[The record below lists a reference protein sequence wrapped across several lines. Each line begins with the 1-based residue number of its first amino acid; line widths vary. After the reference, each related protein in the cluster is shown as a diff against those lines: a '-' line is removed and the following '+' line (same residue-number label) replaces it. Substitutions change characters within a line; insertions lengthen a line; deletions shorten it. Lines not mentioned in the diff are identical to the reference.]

1 MTWSDL
7 SKLFHVA
14 VAIFFIAG
22 LIGRTILLRRAAR
35 SQDVA
40 AAEAFSDAA
49 ETFDRLVILG
59 MGLALPSGLITA
71 WSQGYPW
78 LGLTTGWMLASVVL
92 IVGISFLVPTVF
104 LPRGRRFGAA
114 MEHAR
119 AEGII
124 TPELRAAFADP
135 VVAAAHTY
143 EALAVAIIV
152 ALMVLKPF

>member
-1 MTWSDL
+1 MIWSDL
-7 SKLFHVA
+7 SKLLHLA
-14 VAIFFIAG
+14 VAILFIAG
-22 LIGRTILLRRAAR
+22 LIGRAILLRRAAR
-35 SQDVA
+35 SANVA

-49 ETFDRLVILG
+49 GTFDRLVILG

-71 WSQGYPW
+71 WTQGYPW

-92 IVGISFLVPTVF
+92 IVSISLLPPTIF
-104 LPRGRRFGAA
+104 LPHERRFRAA

-119 AEGII
+119 AEGAV
-124 TPELRAAFADP
+124 TRELRAAFADP
-135 VVAAAHTY
+135 ALAAAHVY

>member
-1 MTWSDL
+1 MMWSDL
-7 SKLFHVA
+7 SKLLHVA

-35 SQDVA
+35 AQDVA
-40 AAEAFSDAA
+40 EADAFSDAA
-49 ETFDRLVILG
+49 GTFDRLVILG

-78 LGLTTGWMLASVVL
+78 LGLTTGWMLATVVL
-92 IVGISFLVPTVF
+92 IVSISLLVPTIF
-104 LPRGRRFGAA
+104 LPHERRFGAA
-114 MEHAR
+114 MKQAR
-119 AEGII
+119 VEGII

-135 VVAAAHTY
+135 ALAAAHAY
-143 EALAVAIIV
+143 EAVAVATIV